1 MHSHNV
7 WSSETLHVLEYLWE
21 GTVLEQHR
29 VLLREGE
36 EGRRGGGEE
45 GRRGGEGE
53 ERVKGE
59 VRSDT
64 FGGEGT

>member
-36 EGRRGGGEE
+36 GGE
-45 GRRGGEGE
+45 GGGEGE